1 MNDTRTPFFLQAGQ
15 SVLFMAAAIVIGVWV
30 APEWRAVGLA
40 LAISVF
46 GIMQTIAALAIMRR
60 RLPGLRIRSLL
71 GQLLWFIAAMI
82 PAAAAGLGML
92 QLLGGTGDG
101 AFPVTGFVGPAIAM
115 VVVGITMLAVYAA
128 VLLVTRNPAV
138 RELLGSVR
146 GRGIGS
152 EPPVE

>member
-1 MNDTRTPFFLQAGQ
+1 
-15 SVLFMAAAIVIGVWV
+15 
-30 APEWRAVGLA
+30 
-40 LAISVF
+40 
-46 GIMQTIAALAIMRR
+46 
-60 RLPGLRIRSLL
+60 
-71 GQLLWFIAAMI
+71 MI